1 MLTVR
6 NGNQFDWSSLGLE
19 ECAKGNALDAS
30 FTLRIYEVLL
40 EKLKENGTY
49 NTFDKLLSPLFPV
62 FAEIEYAG
70 LDVNPDE
77 LGDVGRTLTDL
88 LMDIEDSLYMTDK
101 VVKTTNLK
109 STADLIKIL
118 FSEEGFGFYPPK
130 LTDKGKPSTDKQ
142 SLDTLLGQ
150 IDTELEKRGKKKKS

>member
-6 NGNQFDWSSLGLE
+6 NANQFDWSSLGLE
-19 ECAKGNALDAS
+19 ECARGNALDAS

-40 EKLKENGTY
+40 EKIKENGTY

-70 LDVNPDE
+70 LDVSPGE
-77 LGDVGRTLTDL
+77 LGEVGRTLTDL

-101 VVKTTNLK
+101 VVKTANLK
-109 STADLIKIL
+109 STADLIKVL
-118 FSEEGFGFYPPK
+118 FSDSQGYG
-130 LTDKGKPSTDKQ
+130 
-142 SLDTLLGQ
+142 
-150 IDTELEKRGKKKKS
+150 

>member
-6 NGNQFDWSSLGLE
+6 NANQFDWSSLGLE
-19 ECAKGNALDAS
+19 ECARGNALDAS

-40 EKLKENGTY
+40 EKIKDNGTY

-70 LDVNPDE
+70 LEVSPGE
-77 LGDVGRTLTDL
+77 LGDVSRTLTDL

-101 VVKTTNLK
+101 VVKTANLK
-109 STADLIKIL
+109 STADLIKVL
-118 FSEEGFGFYPPK
+118 FSDEGFGFYPPK
-130 LTDKGKPSTDKQ
+130 VTEKGKPSTDKQ

-150 IDTELEKRGKKKKS
+150 IDTELEKRGKKKKN

>member
-6 NGNQFDWSSLGLE
+6 NANQFDWSSLGLE
-19 ECAKGNALDAS
+19 ECARGNALDAS

-70 LDVNPDE
+70 LDVSPGE
-77 LGDVGRTLTDL
+77 LGEVGRTLDDL
-88 LMDIEDSLYMTDK
+88 LMDIEDSLYMTSK
-101 VVKTTNLK
+101 VAKTANLK
-109 STADLIKIL
+109 STADLIKVL
-118 FSEEGFGFYPPK
+118 FSDEGFGFYPPK
-130 LTDKGKPSTDKQ
+130 ITEKGKPSTDKQ
-142 SLDTLLGQ
+142 SLDTLLNQ
-150 IDTELEKRGKKKKS
+150 IDAELEKRGKKKKS

>member
-6 NGNQFDWSSLGLE
+6 NANQFDWSSLGLE

-40 EKLKENGTY
+40 EKIKDNGTY

-70 LDVNPDE
+70 LDVSPGE
-77 LGDVGRTLTDL
+77 LGDVSRTLTDL

-101 VVKTTNLK
+101 VVKTANLK
-109 STADLIKIL
+109 STADLIKVL
-118 FSEEGFGFYPPK
+118 FSDEGFGFYPPK
-130 LTDKGKPSTDKQ
+130 VTEKGKPSTDKQ